1 LASSLLYLK
10 QLSPVNGKKEI
21 TMKTFT
27 KIVMVAGLTFGAM
40 ATAQANSQ
48 FVAADDAITSEICV
62 IAAKGN
68 KMKLHKAIKEAGLT
82 RGFVEDNVTCNE
94 LPIVDFVEQYGDNV
108 AKINRYITAGDYTGT
123 LISRA
128 N

>member
-1 LASSLLYLK
+1 
-10 QLSPVNGKKEI
+10 
-21 TMKTFT
+21 MKTFT

-62 IAAKGN
+62 VAANGN
-68 KMKLHKAIKEAGLT
+68 KMKLHKAIKDAGLT

-94 LPIVDFVEQYGDNV
+94 LPIVEFVEQYGENV

>member
-1 LASSLLYLK
+1 
-10 QLSPVNGKKEI
+10 
-21 TMKTFT
+21 MKTFT

-94 LPIVDFVEQYGDNV
+94 LPIVDFVEQYGDN
-108 AKINRYITAGDYTGT
+108 DYGFFLNVDNIYFLNYLF
-123 LISRA
+123 LILALS
-128 N
+128 

>member
-1 LASSLLYLK
+1 LLYLK

-48 FVAADDAITSEICV
+48 FVAADDAIT
-62 IAAKGN
+62 
-68 KMKLHKAIKEAGLT
+68 
-82 RGFVEDNVTCNE
+82 
-94 LPIVDFVEQYGDNV
+94 VDWHPNG
-108 AKINRYITAGDYTGT
+108 ATH
-123 LISRA
+123 LRA
-128 N
+128 NGAT